1 MTQQRTVSN
10 NPKEKD
16 SKCCMFIA
24 GLSSLGVLGVPWHTQ
39 ILADQL
45 TLFQQGGTDFAH
57 LITIGTP
64 GPDGPDTFV

>member
-1 MTQQRTVSN
+1 MSCYLLST
-10 NPKEKD
+10 E
-16 SKCCMFIA
+16 A
-24 GLSSLGVLGVPWHTQ
+24 GLSSLGVPGVPWHAQ